1 MSAMQA
7 ICCQAAAFALFT
19 ISLVG
24 CSSSDRSRVSGQIVR
39 HDGSPV
45 GGALVT
51 ARSNETGKWA
61 SGTTNVE
68 GRFELR
74 VADAAEGLEPGNYYV
89 TVAEDLGESG
99 QRPRTIPARYEK
111 PSASGLQL
119 TVKAGEDA
127 TLDIKL
133 EAS

>member
-1 MSAMQA
+1 MSAMHA
-7 ICCQAAAFALFT
+7 MWCNAAVLALIAT
-19 ISLVG
+19 SLAG
-24 CSSSDRSRVSGQIVR
+24 CSNNDRSKVSGQVLR
-39 HDGSPV
+39 HDGTPV
-45 GGALVT
+45 SAALVT

-61 SGTTNVE
+61 SGTTDAE

-74 VADAAEGLEPGNYYV
+74 VADAAEGLEPGDYYV
-89 TVAEDLGESG
+89 TVAEDLGENG

-119 TVKAGEDA
+119 TVKAGEDT
-127 TLDIKL
+127 TLDLKL